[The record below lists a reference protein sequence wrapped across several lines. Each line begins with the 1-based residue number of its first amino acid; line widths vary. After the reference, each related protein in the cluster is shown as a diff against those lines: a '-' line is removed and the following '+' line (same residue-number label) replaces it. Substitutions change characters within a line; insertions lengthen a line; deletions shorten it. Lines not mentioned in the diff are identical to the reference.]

1 MSAPVATVDMVER
14 VGHVVAAGSLGSGG
28 RTVDMVE
35 REGHVVGFSGALTRV
50 RVEAGAACGC
60 CGSRARCGS
69 AGSSSAAQIVEL
81 ALPAGL
87 SGLAIG
93 DRVSV
98 ATPSANVAR
107 AALLGYLLPAACLV
121 LGAALAGIEGNDTSA
136 ALGAVAGLMV
146 GLALVRLI
154 SRSAS
159 ARRMGLLAG
168 ADINPGE
175 CS

>member
-1 MSAPVATVDMVER
+1 MSAPVAKVEMVER
-14 VGHVVAAGSLGSGG
+14 EGQSVAAVLLSSTL

-50 RVEAGAACGC
+50 RVEAGAACGG
-60 CGSRARCGS
+60 CGSHARCGS

-98 ATPSANVAR
+98 TMPSANVTR

-136 ALGAVAGLMV
+136 ALGAVAGLV
-146 GLALVRLI
+146 AGLALVRLI